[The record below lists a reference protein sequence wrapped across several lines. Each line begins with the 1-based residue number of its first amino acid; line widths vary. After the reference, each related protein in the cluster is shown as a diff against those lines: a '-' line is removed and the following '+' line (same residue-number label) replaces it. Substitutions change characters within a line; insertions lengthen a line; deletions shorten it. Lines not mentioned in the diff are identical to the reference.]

1 MEALLCVDSGP
12 GAPPPYHPARRNV
25 RPALHRD
32 ALMLVTL
39 VTLVTR
45 LHVLARCR
53 IAPRLA
59 HWRCPPPL
67 SAGPGGRPRR
77 YSEGSLLLV
86 ALLRTSCT

>member
-1 MEALLCVDSGP
+1 MEALLRGDSGP

-25 RPALHRD
+25 RPILHRD
-32 ALMLVTL
+32 ALTL

-45 LHVLARCR
+45 LHVLAQCR
-53 IAPRLA
+53 IAPQLA
-59 HWRCPPPL
+59 HWRCLPPPPL

-77 YSEGSLLLV
+77 YSEESLLLV